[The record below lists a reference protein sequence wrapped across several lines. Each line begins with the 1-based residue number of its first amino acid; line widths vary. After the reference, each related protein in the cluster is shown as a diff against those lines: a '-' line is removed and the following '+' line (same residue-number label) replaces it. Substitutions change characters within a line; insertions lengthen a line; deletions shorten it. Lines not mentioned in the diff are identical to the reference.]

1 MYDLLYNQF
10 HSFSKSE
17 YINTENTSH
26 TKQPF
31 KKLFALAHHGVYANI
46 KTMKYFVR
54 IYYLHLIE
62 IFNYSFIIFIGG
74 CNLYGHSCFGGHGK
88 RSDIPVSEGISL
100 DAQIPIVKL
109 LRESN
114 RELLNSQYN
123 LRNYNTNNDYK
134 MDNFL
139 SEQPKKNYQNGP
151 GRLTGMEILRKW
163 VKYNL

>member
-1 MYDLLYNQF
+1 M
-10 HSFSKSE
+10 
-17 YINTENTSH
+17 
-26 TKQPF
+26 
-31 KKLFALAHHGVYANI
+31 
-46 KTMKYFVR
+46 
-54 IYYLHLIE
+54 
-62 IFNYSFIIFIGG
+62 
-74 CNLYGHSCFGGHGK
+74 YGHSCFGGHGK

-100 DAQIPIVKL
+100 DTQIPIVKL

-139 SEQPKKNYQNGP
+139 SELPKKNYQTGS

-163 VKYNL
+163 VEDFKKNHPTNQESDDDTFIKTINSETQNI